1 LLPELSAVGAG
12 QARGRQSDAEITLFE
27 SQGLG
32 LQDVAMAGQVYQKAV
47 DAGLGQQVPL
57 FEA

>member
-1 LLPELSAVGAG
+1 VAG
-12 QARGRQSDAEITLFE
+12 QTRGRQSDAEITLFE

-32 LQDVAMAGQVYQKAV
+32 LEDVAVAGHVYQKAV

-57 FEA
+57 FEP